1 MADAAATAIKPPP
14 ELSSILNQVQALQ
27 GDRERLMKELE
38 ESKSKVDK
46 LQVTLRAYADHHF
59 VWEYVCLFF
68 VMLAFAIA
76 IHCAYVQWKTRRRK
90 ESARK

>member
-14 ELSSILNQVQALQ
+14 ELASILNQVQALQ

-46 LQVTLRAYADHHF
+46 LQVILHASTGHHF
-59 VWEYVCLFF
+59 VFQYACFFF
-68 VMLAFAIA
+68 VFIAFAFAIRG
-76 IHCAYVQWKTRRRK
+76 AYIQWNTRRRK
-90 ESARK
+90 ESARR